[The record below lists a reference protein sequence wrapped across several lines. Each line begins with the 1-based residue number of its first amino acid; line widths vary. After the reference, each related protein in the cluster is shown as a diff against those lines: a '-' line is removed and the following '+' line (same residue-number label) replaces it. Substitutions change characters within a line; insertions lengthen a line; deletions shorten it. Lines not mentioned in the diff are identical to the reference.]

1 MSLYLAALLIIQGFS
16 ISLGVGSST
25 LAILNFFSAIADGKI
40 DDTERRMMGIVYV
53 VLRLAMILIL
63 FSTIA
68 LFFVQYQVAGP
79 HSFSTLQYGQAFAL
93 SVLFINAILMT
104 AHVMPSTFGPAIQ
117 AGNWFTLGFLET
129 IEPLNIA
136 HFSILQFLLAYIT
149 WIVLAIAVVNGA
161 MALMKAKRYG
171 FLKP

>member
-1 MSLYLAALLIIQGFS
+1 MSLYLAALLVIQSFS
-16 ISLGVGSST
+16 ISLGVGGST

-68 LFFVQYQVAGP
+68 LFFVQYQISGP
-79 HSFSTLQYGQAFAL
+79 HSFVTLQYGQLFAL
-93 SVLFINAILMT
+93 SILFINAIMMT
-104 AHVMPSTFGPAIQ
+104 AHLIPSTFGPAIQ
-117 AGNWFTLGFLET
+117 AGNWFTLGFLES

-136 HFSILQFLLAYIT
+136 HFTPLQFILAYIT
-149 WIVLAIAVVNGA
+149 WIILSIAIVNGA
-161 MALMKAKRYG
+161 MALMKAKRHG

>member
-1 MSLYLAALLIIQGFS
+1 MSLYLATLFVIQGFS
-16 ISLGVGSST
+16 VSLGAGSST
-25 LAILNFFSAIADGKI
+25 LAVLNFFSAIADGEI

-53 VLRLAMILIL
+53 VLRLAMLLIL

-68 LFFVQYQVAGP
+68 LFFIQYQIAGP

-93 SVLFINAILMT
+93 SILFLNAILMT

-117 AGNWFTLGFLET
+117 AGNWYTLGFLAT

-136 HFSILQFLLAYIT
+136 HFSIPQFLLAYIT
-149 WIVLAIAVVNGA
+149 WIILAIAIVNGA
-161 MALMKAKRYG
+161 MALMKAKRHG